1 MTDTTNE
8 LLHELLR
15 RMHARFDKLDTSVA
29 ELKGEMIGF
38 RGSLL
43 AVQSDIHNIYG
54 TLYRQDDRLDRI
66 EKRLEL
72 RELAEAQAK
81 FTNDSNPGL

>member
-1 MTDTTNE
+1 MADSTQE
-8 LLHELLR
+8 LMHEMLR
-15 RMHARFDKLDTSVA
+15 RIHARFDKVDTSIA

-43 AVQSDIHNIYG
+43 AVQSDIHDIYG

-66 EKRLEL
+66 EKRLDL

-81 FTNDSNPGL
+81 FIDNSTPGL

>member
-1 MTDTTNE
+1 MTDPTQE
-8 LLHELLR
+8 LIHEMLR
-15 RMHARFDKLDTSVA
+15 RIHARFDKVDTSIA

-66 EKRLEL
+66 EKRLDL

-81 FTNDSNPGL
+81 FIDDSTPGH

>member
-1 MTDTTNE
+1 MAEVSQELMYE
-8 LLHELLR
+8 LLKRVHEDIGGL
-15 RMHARFDKLDTSVA
+15 KTSVA

-66 EKRLEL
+66 EKRLDL

-81 FTNDSNPGL
+81 FIDDSTPGL

>member
-1 MTDTTNE
+1 MAEVSQELMYE
-8 LLHELLR
+8 LLKRVHEDIGGL
-15 RMHARFDKLDTSVA
+15 KTSVA

-72 RELAEAQAK
+72 RELAEAQAR
-81 FTNDSNPGL
+81 FLGAPDAGS

>member
-1 MTDTTNE
+1 MTDPTQE
-8 LLHELLR
+8 LMHEMLR
-15 RMHARFDKLDTSVA
+15 RIHARFDKVDTSIA
-29 ELKGEMIGF
+29 ELKGDMIGF

-66 EKRLEL
+66 EKRLDL

-81 FTNDSNPGL
+81 FIDDSTPGL